1 MNVKDVKDIQG
12 VLDYADF
19 LKGDLMNENRQHMDG
34 ASFKTAD
41 GQTQID
47 VSASIYEPGYEY
59 FDTTVNIR
67 ENGHDLFKQDASNV
81 GPYHNE
87 SYTQS
92 QFRTLDEA
100 KEYLKDKFADV
111 EFAPTKDQP
120 VPKVFNEFPIKWDDP
135 AYAASLNPPTRLV
148 FEDQGAVQT
157 KEGET
162 FHKVAFAYACDR
174 KTFGRDESLANPYLV
189 NRKEGKEISHAVLL
203 PDSMYNGLMGMA
215 NHEGTERSR
224 WTGVIQADVVPMKD
238 GSLTANL
245 TDEAIRNKRVKTPVK
260 AFDEAEHNSFV
271 KQSLQEVYKNQKPK
285 EKNEK
290 QDAVDIVK
298 PGDLTK
304 EQPAPVKPNPVKLTK
319 EEEQY
324 KVVSDVAVKPAPEP
338 EAKVAA
344 KPLVLQRQHAPTRLL
359 YEDQGTV
366 QSKSGETFHKVTF
379 ALACDQKQPGIDRP
393 VANPY
398 LVNRGKDDP
407 QGSHSVLLS
416 EERYQRLQQATND
429 IGMENSRWAGVFE
442 APLVRSQ
449 SKGHLVPDLSQGAE
463 DSGRLRVPSEPF
475 DEAKH
480 DSFVKQS
487 LLQMTKYGPASPGSR
502 IHGEPQSGRR
512 LPDVGP
518 DVSVS
523 DELVLDK

>member
-19 LKGDLMNENRQHMDG
+19 LKGDLMNEDRQHLDG

-47 VSASIYEPGYEY
+47 VSAHIYEPGYEY
-59 FDTTVNIR
+59 FDSTVRVR
-67 ENGHDLFKQDASNV
+67 ENGHALFYQDASNV
-81 GPYHNE
+81 GPYQNE

-92 QFRTLDEA
+92 QFDTLDKA
-100 KEYLKDKFADV
+100 KEYLTEKYAGQ
-111 EFAPTKDQP
+111 EF
-120 VPKVFNEFPIKWDDP
+120 VPAKEPMPIIHNEFPVKWEDP

-189 NRKEGKEISHAVLL
+189 NRKDGKDISHAVLL

-215 NHEGTERSR
+215 NHDGMERSR
-224 WTGVIQADVVPMKD
+224 WTGVIQADVVEMKD

-245 TDEAIRNKRVKTPVK
+245 TDEAIRARRVKTPVK

-271 KQSLQEVYKNQKPK
+271 KQSLQEVYKNQKPN

-290 QDAVDIVK
+290 QNDVTIVK
-298 PGDLTK
+298 PGDFIK
-304 EQPAPVKPNPVKLTK
+304 EKPAPVKLTK

-324 KVVSDVAVKPAPEP
+324 QPKKDMVVTYAPEP
-338 EAKVAA
+338 PKVAA
-344 KPLVLQRQHAPTRLL
+344 QPLVLQRQHAPTRLL

-379 ALACDQKQPGIDRP
+379 AVACDQKQPGIDRP

-442 APLVRSQ
+442 APLVRSG
-449 SKGHLVPDLSQGAE
+449 SKEHLVPDLSQEAE

-487 LLQMTKYGPASPGSR
+487 LLQTAKYGPAPKGAR

-512 LPDVGP
+512 LPDVDVGGP
-518 DVSVS
+518 VA
-523 DELVLDK
+523 DELSLGKG

>member
-19 LKGDLMNENRQHMDG
+19 LKGDLMNEDRQHMDG

-47 VSASIYEPGYEY
+47 ISASIYEPGYEY

-92 QFRTLDEA
+92 QFHTLDEA

-120 VPKVFNEFPIKWDDP
+120 VPKIFNEFPIKWDDP

-148 FEDQGAVQT
+148 FEDQGAVQ
-157 KEGET
+157 KDGET
-162 FHKVAFAYACDR
+162 FHRVAFAYACDR

-189 NRKEGKEISHAVLL
+189 NRKEGKDISHAVLL
-203 PDSMYNGLMGMA
+203 PDNLYNGLMGMA

-224 WTGVIQADVVPMKD
+224 WTGVIQADVMEMKD
-238 GSLTANL
+238 SSLTPNL
-245 TDEAIRNKRVKTPVK
+245 TDEAIRNRRVRTPVK
-260 AFDEAEHNSFV
+260 AFDEVEHNSFI
-271 KQSLQEVYKNQKPK
+271 KQSLQEVYKNQKQNGQM
-285 EKNEK
+285 EN
-290 QDAVDIVK
+290 QNDVTIVK
-298 PGDLTK
+298 PGDLIKEKPVKTK
-304 EQPAPVKPNPVKLTK
+304 EQLDEENKVGLVKETVM
-319 EEEQY
+319 ERR
-324 KVVSDVAVKPAPEP
+324 DPEP
-338 EAKVAA
+338 ASAGSPVGRH
-344 KPLVLQRQHAPTRLL
+344 PHSSLTRLL

-366 QSKSGETFHKVTF
+366 QSKSGETFHKVAF
-379 ALACDQKQPGIDRP
+379 AFACDQKQSGIDRP
-393 VANPY
+393 IANPY
-398 LVNRGKDDP
+398 LVNRSKDDP
-407 QGSHSVLLS
+407 RGSHSVLLT

-429 IGMENSRWAGVFE
+429 TGMENSRWAGVFE
-442 APLVRSQ
+442 ASLTRSL
-449 SKGHLVPDLSQGAE
+449 SKEHLVPDLSQEAE
-463 DSGRLRVPSEPF
+463 DSGRLCVPSEPF

-487 LLQMTKYGPASPGSR
+487 LMQTSKHEPAPKAVARVYGDS
-502 IHGEPQSGRR
+502 QSGRR
-512 LPDVGP
+512 LPDLAI
-518 DVSVS
+518 DVPVEEP
-523 DELVLDK
+523 ELGADK